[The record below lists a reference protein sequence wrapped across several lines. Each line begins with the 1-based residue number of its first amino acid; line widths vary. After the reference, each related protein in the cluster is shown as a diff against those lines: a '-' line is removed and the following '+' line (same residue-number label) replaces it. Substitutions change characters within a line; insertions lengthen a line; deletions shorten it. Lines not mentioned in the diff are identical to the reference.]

1 MGMARKTAEAR
12 QEKHEECVDQLFKA
26 VDAWVS
32 GKMTK
37 AELDRFAGK
46 VAIRLYEIYETGV

>member
-12 QEKHEECVDQLFKA
+12 QVKHEECIDQLFKA
-26 VDAWVS
+26 VDEWVA
-32 GKMTK
+32 GHITK